1 MRYITRCHMSD
12 ETHPPCAVDE
22 VRLCPMDVDMVKTVK
37 DMRAFF
43 RVASIFGGLLTLVLS
58 GVITWAVGIADDV
71 AILTNMQADRGSRIN
86 TLETNQR
93 AVMAEMAS
101 QGRSDAMQQEAINR
115 ITVELATIQN
125 KLDRLLERQNGGK

>member
-1 MRYITRCHMSD
+1 MSD

-71 AILTNMQADRGSRIN
+71 AILTNVQADRGSRIN

-101 QGRSDAMQQEAINR
+101 QGKSCAMQQEAISRITSDLSEIKSMLNR
-115 ITVELATIQN
+115 I
-125 KLDRLLERQNGGK
+125 LERR